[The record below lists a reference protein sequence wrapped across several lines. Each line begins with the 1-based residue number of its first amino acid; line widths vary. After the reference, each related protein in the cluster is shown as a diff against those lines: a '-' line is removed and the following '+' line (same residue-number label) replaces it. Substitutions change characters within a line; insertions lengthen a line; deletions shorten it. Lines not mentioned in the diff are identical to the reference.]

1 MSDFLAALS
10 GNMGQYDGLMQA
22 GQMWKTS
29 QAAARAGENVEE
41 TRALRKEMS
50 ENTRLQQQQLH
61 EMQQLSEVQKQQLIL
76 QQQQFE
82 AQENRETEIALERKQ
97 AAEFRK
103 LLAFSSQ
110 VLKCFDNSQ

>member
-1 MSDFLAALS
+1 
-10 GNMGQYDGLMQA
+10 
-22 GQMWKTS
+22 
-29 QAAARAGENVEE
+29 
-41 TRALRKEMS
+41 
-50 ENTRLQQQQLH
+50 
-61 EMQQLSEVQKQQLIL
+61 MQQLSEVQKQQLIL